1 MDQYFLKFSPY
12 KENYSLLQMQN
23 VLEKLGNFHKALP
36 VVHVAGTNGKGS
48 VCAMLTAVLKEAGY
62 RVGTYTSPHLLTMR
76 ERISLNGVPISE
88 KALSNIVEKYNS
100 YFEGLSYFEVITLCA
115 LIYFKQEN
123 ISLIVLETGMGGR
136 LDATNVCHPLVSVIT
151 NVGRDHMHHLGHS
164 LPAILKEKTGICK
177 KNTPL
182 VTGVG
187 EEQLKK
193 NLEQSICELN
203 VPTYYLGDEFT
214 YEVTQNPYPCLN
226 HFKYYSDKMKL
237 SIEGLSWWS
246 TYHGKNAALVVKVI
260 ELLRERSFSI
270 DDEHIE
276 KGLKIYYW
284 PGRMETISE
293 HPLVIFD
300 CAHNEHGVNE
310 LVRSLMTYYGN
321 FKKYFLVSVSKDK
334 EWAKMLHI
342 LSEISQD
349 ICIAPYAQDR
359 SWNVAEV
366 PSKFKKFSSIR
377 EGHETI
383 RSLMGQD
390 DMLCLTGSIYAV
402 AEAKGQNLIEKK

>member
-203 VPTYYLGDEFT
+203 VPTYYFLDYFT
-214 YEVTQNPYPCLN
+214 Y
-226 HFKYYSDKMKL
+226 
-237 SIEGLSWWS
+237 
-246 TYHGKNAALVVKVI
+246 
-260 ELLRERSFSI
+260 
-270 DDEHIE
+270 
-276 KGLKIYYW
+276 
-284 PGRMETISE
+284 
-293 HPLVIFD
+293 
-300 CAHNEHGVNE
+300 
-310 LVRSLMTYYGN
+310 
-321 FKKYFLVSVSKDK
+321 
-334 EWAKMLHI
+334 
-342 LSEISQD
+342 
-349 ICIAPYAQDR
+349 
-359 SWNVAEV
+359 
-366 PSKFKKFSSIR
+366 
-377 EGHETI
+377 
-383 RSLMGQD
+383 
-390 DMLCLTGSIYAV
+390 
-402 AEAKGQNLIEKK
+402 

>member
-1 MDQYFLKFSPY
+1 
-12 KENYSLLQMQN
+12 
-23 VLEKLGNFHKALP
+23 
-36 VVHVAGTNGKGS
+36 
-48 VCAMLTAVLKEAGY
+48 
-62 RVGTYTSPHLLTMR
+62 MR